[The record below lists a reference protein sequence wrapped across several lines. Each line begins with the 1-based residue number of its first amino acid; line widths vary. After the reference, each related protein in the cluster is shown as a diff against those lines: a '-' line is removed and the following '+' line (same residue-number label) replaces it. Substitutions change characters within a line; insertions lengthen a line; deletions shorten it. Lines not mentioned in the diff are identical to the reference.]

1 MVHIV
6 VAALVG
12 IVYKQSLVNTDLRPF
27 KLINMNY
34 EDKLLLKIKRKY
46 SKDEE
51 ISLLIQKIKEL
62 EFNNGELK
70 SEIEELKYVKEY
82 IPILSQFK
90 DSFESEGFNPQILT
104 DYKNCQ
110 KNIRDLRKTNAKLLS
125 QIGKLVNQ
133 T

>member
-1 MVHIV
+1 
-6 VAALVG
+6 
-12 IVYKQSLVNTDLRPF
+12 
-27 KLINMNY
+27 MNY